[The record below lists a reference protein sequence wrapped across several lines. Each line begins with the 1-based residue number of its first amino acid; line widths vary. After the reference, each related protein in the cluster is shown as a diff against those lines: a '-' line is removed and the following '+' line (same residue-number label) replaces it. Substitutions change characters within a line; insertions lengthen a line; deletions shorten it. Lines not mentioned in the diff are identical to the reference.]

1 LIKLITVI
9 VAITFKKKD
18 MPKQILIIDD
28 EQDLLDI
35 MEIYFKDEGFK
46 VKTTAVTDDIFK
58 MVDSYQPDLII
69 LDYQLKEVNG
79 GEICYLLKE
88 HPETKHLPV
97 IIFSASAKAVHFF
110 DKYKCDLFIAKPFDL
125 FHLIDQVKLIIN
137 TQPILV
143 NT

>member
-1 LIKLITVI
+1 
-9 VAITFKKKD
+9 

-46 VKTTAVTDDIFK
+46 VKTTAVTDDIIK
-58 MVDSYQPDLII
+58 MVHSYKPDLII

-79 GEICYLLKE
+79 GELCCLLKE
-88 HPETKHLPV
+88 HPKTKHLPV
-97 IIFSASAKAVHFF
+97 IIFSASSKVVHFF

-125 FHLIDQVKLIIN
+125 FYLIDKVRLIIN
-137 TQPILV
+137 TQRTLV